1 MAIHYSIFLCLA
13 VIMTSQQI
21 IFAAPVLQQLES
33 FIEVNSTVLD
43 QFIQNKIDNAFGDH
57 PFLFNLNTTVLEDY
71 IKKMIEQTFAD
82 QPSKFANNTR
92 IIY

>member
-1 MAIHYSIFLCLA
+1 MAIHYSFFLCLA
-13 VIMTSQQI
+13 VIITPQQST
-21 IFAAPVLQQLES
+21 FAAPVLQQLEG

-43 QFIQNKIDNAFGDH
+43 NFIQSKIDNAFDDH

-71 IKKMIEQTFAD
+71 VKKMIEQTFAD
-82 QPSKFANNTR
+82 QPSKLAKSR